1 MTAATVCFP
10 FVGNI
15 IGGSHISVSGLL
27 RKLDRSRF
35 RPLVLLQHEN
45 GPIAAVLAEAGI
57 AFERAPMTP
66 ELELGQPVSV
76 RSALRLITEA
86 PRLARVLKHHGVD
99 IVHCND
105 GRTLATWALP
115 AKLAGAK
122 LLCHHRGSPRAAGL
136 RFIAPLLADRVIAV
150 SHFAAPSPGWF
161 SAAPRARVIHS
172 PFDTGVEV
180 DRDAARAALAALL
193 PDVAAETRFVA
204 YSGTLIDRKRPM
216 LFVEAI
222 AALRRAWPGHDVRG
236 VLLGESLE
244 GMGDRVEARAAE
256 LGIDEAI
263 HCLGYRSPGPFWLGA
278 CDLLMVPAIDEPF
291 GRTLIEAMLVGTPVV
306 ATASGGNTEAIHDG
320 RNGLLVPPE
329 DAKALAVACR
339 LLLSNPRRY
348 REIADTA
355 RSHARSRFGEAVHAR
370 AVMALYSEMLGT
382 SRWLDALPTR
392 GRRHRSSIGK
402 EYGR

>member
-1 MTAATVCFP
+1 MTAVTVCFP

-35 RPLVLLQHEN
+35 RPLVLLQHDD
-45 GPIAAVLAEAGI
+45 GPIAEVLAEAGI
-57 AFERAPMTP
+57 AFERAPATP
-66 ELELGQPVSV
+66 ELEHGQPVSI
-76 RSALRLITEA
+76 RGALRLMTEA
-86 PRLARVLKHHGVD
+86 PRLARMLRSRGVG

-161 SAAPRARVIHS
+161 SAASRARVIHS
-172 PFDTGVEV
+172 PFDTGMEV
-180 DRDAARAALAALL
+180 DRTAARAALAALL
-193 PDVAAETRFVA
+193 PDVRPETRFVA
-204 YSGTLIDRKRPM
+204 YSGTLIDRKRPL
-216 LFVEAI
+216 LFVDAI
-222 AALRRAWPGHDVRG
+222 AALRRAWPGQDVRG
-236 VLLGESLE
+236 VLLGESLD
-244 GMGDRVEARAAE
+244 GMGDRVEARAVE
-256 LGIDEAI
+256 LGIGGAI
-263 HCLGYRSPGPFWLGA
+263 HGLGYRSPGPFWLGA

-291 GRTLIEAMLVGTPVV
+291 GRTLIEAMLIGTPVV
-306 ATASGGNTEAIHDG
+306 ATASGGNIEAIRDG
-320 RNGLLVPPE
+320 HTGLLVPPE
-329 DAKALAVACR
+329 DAEALARACR
-339 LLLSNPRRY
+339 ALLSDERRY
-348 REIADTA
+348 HEIADTA
-355 RSHARSRFGEAVHAR
+355 RSQARSRFGETVHAR

-392 GRRHRSSIGK
+392 GRRPSSVETG
-402 EYGR
+402 YGR